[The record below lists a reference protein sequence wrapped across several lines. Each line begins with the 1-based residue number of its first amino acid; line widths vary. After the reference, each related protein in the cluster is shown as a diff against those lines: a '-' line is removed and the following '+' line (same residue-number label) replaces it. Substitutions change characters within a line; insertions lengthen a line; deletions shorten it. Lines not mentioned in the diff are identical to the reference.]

1 MLRVGHI
8 YFYMQFKQK
17 KILNKIKQKQT
28 TANKKKTEMRKKQK
42 KYSVKIASILL
53 FFFSKMFLFIKFSC
67 LTLPSSVKKGRKK

>member
-17 KILNKIKQKQT
+17 KIINKIKQKQQR
-28 TANKKKTEMRKKQK
+28 NKEENRNEEKTK